1 VLAEERGLR
10 IVSGRTE
17 SHVFLVDLRAK
28 NITGKEAEAALGAA
42 HITVNKNAIPNDPQ
56 KPFVTSGIRIG
67 SPAMTTRGFTEIE
80 SEQVAHLI
88 ADVLDAPAT
97 KRCWRE
103 CAPMF
108 RRCAGNSRSM
118 VARRM
123 KCPFCGADE
132 TTVADTRIN
141 DDGDIVRRRRRCLK
155 CDKRFTTYERAELR
169 LPQVIKKNGSRVDF
183 DREKLAASLWLALR
197 KRPVSVEAVEAAIA
211 RIEEKLL
218 ALGERELASEKIGEM
233 VMRELKKLD
242 KVAYVRFA
250 SVYRNFEDVDEFSK
264 VIREV
269 SRSPQPLGR

>member
-1 VLAEERGLR
+1 MPEVPGLW
-10 IVSGRTE
+10 
-17 SHVFLVDLRAK
+17 F
-28 NITGKEAEAALGAA
+28 
-42 HITVNKNAIPNDPQ
+42 
-56 KPFVTSGIRIG
+56 
-67 SPAMTTRGFTEIE
+67 
-80 SEQVAHLI
+80 
-88 ADVLDAPAT
+88 AD
-97 KRCWRE
+97 
-103 CAPMF
+103 
-108 RRCAGNSRSM
+108 
-118 VARRM
+118 RM

-169 LPQVIKKNGSRVDF
+169 MPQVIKKNGSRVDF
-183 DREKLAASLWLALR
+183 DRDKLAASLWLALR
-197 KRPVSVEAVEAAIA
+197 KRPVSTAAVEAAIV

-218 ALGERELASEKIGEM
+218 ALGEREVASEEVGEM

-269 SRSPQPLGR
+269 SRSPQPLNR